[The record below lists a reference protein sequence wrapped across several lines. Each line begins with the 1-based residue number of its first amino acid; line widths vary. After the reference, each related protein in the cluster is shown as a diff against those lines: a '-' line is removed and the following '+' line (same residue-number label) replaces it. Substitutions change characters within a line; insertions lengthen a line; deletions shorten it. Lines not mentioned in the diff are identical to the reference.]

1 MTEIQ
6 PHEGAYNVTQATRMN
21 PSDAFEHDKK
31 AINNFTAE
39 LYSQLLNVQIKKLS
53 QPKHDFTGK
62 KGQIGTQDQFE
73 IFRNQ
78 IRNQSWTNN
87 GLHIDSNPKQNCVTC
102 EQTSSTD
109 YRVQKS
115 WSQ

>member
-1 MTEIQ
+1 MDSNESI
-6 PHEGAYNVTQATRMN
+6 PMKATRMN

-62 KGQIGTQDQFE
+62 KRDQK
-73 IFRNQ
+73 R
-78 IRNQSWTNN
+78 
-87 GLHIDSNPKQNCVTC
+87 H
-102 EQTSSTD
+102 
-109 YRVQKS
+109 YRAI
-115 WSQ
+115 